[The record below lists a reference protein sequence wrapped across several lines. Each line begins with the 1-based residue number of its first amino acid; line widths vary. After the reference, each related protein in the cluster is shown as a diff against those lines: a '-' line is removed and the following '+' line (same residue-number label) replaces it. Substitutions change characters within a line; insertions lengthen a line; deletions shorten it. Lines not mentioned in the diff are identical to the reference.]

1 MTESADH
8 APPSRLAWLRALRQP
23 HQTLDWSL
31 ADWER
36 VVRLA
41 RRLRLLARL
50 AESLDRAGLLE
61 QVPAQPRR
69 HLIAEQ
75 RLSQWR
81 TALMR
86 WTIERVATMLGDAPY
101 ARVLLKGGAYLG
113 QNLPIASGRLP
124 SDLDILVP
132 QAHVADAQARLMQA
146 GWITRQLDEH
156 DQRYYYEWS
165 HEVPPMTHPLLAME
179 LDLHH
184 GILPP
189 VARTRVDS
197 RLLLERLAPS
207 VWPAWS
213 VLDPADQ
220 VLHSAVHLFHDSELR
235 DRLRDLVDLDGLLRH
250 YGASPGFWTRLVQR
264 APELGVDEA
273 LALACHFCVAWFG
286 TPIPPAVLDAVEA
299 AGPNRLRRRWLL
311 PSLEAVLM
319 PTEPDAR
326 PPLRQTLAAKL
337 LLVRHHRQRMP
348 LRLLVPHVWHKARA
362 GMPGER
368 AASKLEAGV

>member
-1 MTESADH
+1 M
-8 APPSRLAWLRALRQP
+8 
-23 HQTLDWSL
+23 
-31 ADWER
+31 
-36 VVRLA
+36 
-41 RRLRLLARL
+41 
-50 AESLDRAGLLE
+50 LE

-156 DQRYYYEWS
+156 DQRYYYEGS